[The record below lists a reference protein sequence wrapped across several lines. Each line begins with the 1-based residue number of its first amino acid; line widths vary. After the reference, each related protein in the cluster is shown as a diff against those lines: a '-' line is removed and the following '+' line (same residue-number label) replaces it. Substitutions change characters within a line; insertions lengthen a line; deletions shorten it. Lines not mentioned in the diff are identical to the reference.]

1 MKTDYKWILS
11 VFLLS
16 FFLAMFFTFISET
29 VISNVSLIIGI
40 IITLVI
46 VFIGIICDMVGVAIS
61 TVKVEP
67 FNAMASKKV
76 REAKTALMLI
86 KNKDKVSSIFCDVVG
101 DVCGV
106 ITGSAGAAIIASII
120 VKSNINVLL
129 VSMIIMGLLSTLT
142 ITGKAVGKNIAMRNS
157 TMIIRTV
164 ARIISIFKK

>member
-1 MKTDYKWILS
+1 MKTNYKWIIT

-29 VISNVSLIIGI
+29 VISNVSLILGI
-40 IITLVI
+40 IITLII

-61 TVKVEP
+61 TVKTEP
-67 FNAMASKKV
+67 FNAMASKKI

-106 ITGSAGAAIIASII
+106 ITGSAGAAIIAAI
-120 VKSNINVLL
+120 VIKSNTNILL

-142 ITGKAVGKNIAMRNS
+142 ITGKAIGKNIAMRNS
-157 TMIIRTV
+157 TTIIRSV
-164 ARIISIFKK
+164 AKIISIFKK